1 MEDLG
6 PNMGDPAGEFVVD
19 LMSFKDAHFPG
30 KLSMNPRT
38 DCLDCEG
45 NDAPAYFVMTSTT
58 FLNVSTMSFLMP
70 DNTDRLLVLLLLLLT
85 VNEEDDFVVAME
97 TR

>member
-1 MEDLG
+1 
-6 PNMGDPAGEFVVD
+6 
-19 LMSFKDAHFPG
+19 
-30 KLSMNPRT
+30 MNPRT

-70 DNTDRLLVLLLLLLT
+70 DNTDRLLMLLLT
-85 VNEEDDFVVAME
+85 VNVEDDDDDFVVAKE

>member
-1 MEDLG
+1 
-6 PNMGDPAGEFVVD
+6 
-19 LMSFKDAHFPG
+19 
-30 KLSMNPRT
+30 MNPRT

-70 DNTDRLLVLLLLLLT
+70 DNTDRLLVLLLT
-85 VNEEDDFVVAME
+85 VNVEGDDDDFVVAME